1 MIAYVHFIR
10 RDIAMANHIDI
21 SRYGQ
26 TPDDIEIIAISITAL
41 KRSRA
46 AADRSAR
53 RLTSYDLVNFLI
65 VYKSFNN
72 F

>member
-1 MIAYVHFIR
+1 
-10 RDIAMANHIDI
+10 MANHIDI